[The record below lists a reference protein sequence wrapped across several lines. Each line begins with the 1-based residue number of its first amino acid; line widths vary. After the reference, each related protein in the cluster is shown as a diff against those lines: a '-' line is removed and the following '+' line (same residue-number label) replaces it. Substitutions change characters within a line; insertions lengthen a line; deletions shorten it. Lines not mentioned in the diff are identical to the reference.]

1 VPSVSACNRS
11 REPLGLLTTF
21 IERKIIMSAKLFVGN
36 LSPQT
41 TRTELNDLFSE
52 VGVVDSCNLIL
63 DRETE
68 RSRGF
73 GFVEM
78 NTQESANAAKEKF
91 NGQDLHGQPLKVYDA
106 KPRTEYKNPAGYNNP
121 RQN

>member
-1 VPSVSACNRS
+1 
-11 REPLGLLTTF
+11 
-21 IERKIIMSAKLFVGN
+21 MSARLFVGN

-41 TRTELNDLFSE
+41 TRTEINDLFSE
-52 VGVVDSCNLIL
+52 AGVVDSCDLIL

-78 NTQESANAAKEKF
+78 DSMESANLAKERF
-91 NGQDLHGQPLKVYDA
+91 NGHDLHGQPLKVYDA
-106 KPRTEYKNPAGYNNP
+106 KPRTDYQRPAG
-121 RQN
+121 